1 MSLKLSLTKP
11 NKAKFEYVSTIFSL
25 DQLDRHFTSLMNA
38 REDGTTT
45 FSKRGR

>member
-1 MSLKLSLTKP
+1 MSLKLSLAEP

-25 DQLDRHFTSLMNA
+25 DQLGFPSLMDL

-45 FSKRGR
+45 VSERG